1 MLSKTS
7 GAQEKIQILILNFQR
22 KGNVVEF
29 QLSVVKAKKKNCAN
43 KRKGSDLFKID
54 AYIISSILNATWCLI
69 REKQHGDIQ
78 VFVSNLG
85 SLCYPL

>member
-1 MLSKTS
+1 MFSKTS

-29 QLSVVKAKKKNCAN
+29 QLSVVKAKKKFAN

-54 AYIISSILNATWCLI
+54 AYIISSSLNATWCLI

-78 VFVSNLG
+78 AFVSNLG